1 MKFVYAKKSLIK
13 NVDFQTRLDLF
24 SNYLKHPQNIDVNW
38 NMKFDMK
45 INKYLATTFETT
57 LKYDNDTKYID
68 RNRGIHG
75 ARTQLKQFLGV
86 GFTYK
91 F

>member
-1 MKFVYAKKSLIK
+1 M
-13 NVDFQTRLDLF
+13 F
-24 SNYLKHPQNIDVNW
+24 SNYFKNPQNIDVDW

-45 INKYLATTFETT
+45 INKYLAGTFETT
-57 LKYDNDTKYID
+57 LKYDDDTKHID
-68 RNRGIHG
+68 SKGVKHG

-86 GFTYK
+86 GLTYK